1 MDGKDDVYD
10 GIMTEIRELEQELD
24 EQLKKF
30 EKSLGYISRHVIFP
44 IAVADSSSKVFAH
57 LLAQRNRQ

>member
-1 MDGKDDVYD
+1 MDGLSLFVEGADELVPVDGKDDVYD

-30 EKSLGYISRHVIFP
+30 EKSLGYEFSARDLP
-44 IAVADSSSKVFAH
+44 RSSC
-57 LLAQRNRQ
+57 